1 MVTKNRFSQ
10 ILASILVNAVY
21 AMVNYPIVL
30 VSTLLA
36 PFSLFIVIVFVSH
49 GQLLS
54 VAVGGALIM
63 TMISS
68 GTSMQQDLS
77 HLKNDFKL
85 QDMIISSPTSAR
97 MYLLGMAVSEI
108 VYFLPVI
115 AVLAV
120 LTALYISTT
129 AIGYIEI
136 VAVMA
141 IMFIFSVSLGF
152 ILSTFTSDVVQ
163 SWAFS
168 GIVSTVL
175 SALPPVYYPITYV
188 PAFFQPIVY
197 LSPATYAAEIVQ
209 NIVNPS
215 LVNFS
220 QTTIIIDWIV
230 IIAVCIIIT
239 FIAIKKSKW
248 RED

>member
-1 MVTKNRFSQ
+1 MKNPFSQ

-49 GQLLS
+49 GELLS
-54 VAVGGALIM
+54 IAVGGALIM
-63 TMISS
+63 TMITA

-97 MYLLGMAVSEI
+97 MYLIGMAVSEI

-115 AVLAV
+115 AVLLV
-120 LTALYISTT
+120 LTALYVSTT
-129 AIGYIEI
+129 PIGYLEI
-136 VAVMA
+136 FLVMT

-175 SALPPVYYPITYV
+175 SALPPVYYPISYV
-188 PAFFQPIVY
+188 PAVFQPVVY

-209 NIVNPS
+209 NIVSPT

-220 QTTIIIDWIV
+220 ATTIAIDWAV
-230 IIAVCIIIT
+230 IIAVCLAIT
-239 FIAIKKSKW
+239 YIAIKKSRW

>member
-1 MVTKNRFSQ
+1 MRNRLSQ
-10 ILASILVNAVY
+10 LLASILVNSIY
-21 AMVNYPIVL
+21 AMINYPVVL
-30 VSTLLA
+30 ISTLLA

-54 VAVGGALIM
+54 VAIGGALIM

-85 QDMIISSPTSAR
+85 QDMVISSPTTAR
-97 MYLLGMAVSEI
+97 MYLLGMAISEI
-108 VYFLPVI
+108 IYFLPVI
-115 AVLAV
+115 IVLAI
-120 LTALYISTT
+120 LSALYISTT

-136 VAVMA
+136 TAVMA

-152 ILSTFTSDVVQ
+152 VLSTFTSDVVQ

-168 GIVSTVL
+168 GIVSTIL
-175 SALPPVYYPITYV
+175 SALPPVYYPITYI
-188 PAFFQPIVY
+188 PLPYQYLVY

-220 QTTIIIDWIV
+220 AATIQIDWIV
-230 IIAVCIIIT
+230 IIVVAIIIT
-239 FIAIKKSKW
+239 YIAVKKSKW
-248 RED
+248 REN